1 MLGRE
6 PVDLVELREICN
18 DIVSEDQ
25 RASQVIRRLGELY
38 RGSEMK
44 MEPLDLNE
52 LICETLD
59 LVRTELLTRHIAAHR
74 SRSWPAYDR
83 RWSRAIAAGPA
94 ESDSQRF
101 GRHDRSECRGASAD
115 GSIRV
120 GRGRRS
126 DVRG

>member
-38 RGSEMK
+38 RRSEMN
-44 MEPLDLNE
+44 MEPLELNE

-59 LVRTELLTRHIAAHR
+59 LVRTELLTRHIT
-74 SRSWPAYDR
+74 PLTDF
-83 RWSRAIAAGPA
+83 AAGLPMIDGGRVQLQQVLLTLILNA
-94 ESDSQRF
+94 SDAMIGVNAAVRTLTI
-101 GRHDRSECRGASAD
+101 RS
-115 GSIRV
+115 
-120 GRGRRS
+120 
-126 DVRG
+126 